1 MRLLITGCNGQLGR
15 SLGKLIGPDGAL
27 FTDVEELDVTD
38 EKAVGQLVEG
48 EGIDTIINCAAYTAV
63 DRAESDQDRARLL
76 NAVAP
81 GILARVMERV
91 GGRLVHVST
100 DYVFNGRACA
110 PYRETDE
117 PDPQSVYGR
126 TKLEGEQAVLEECR
140 DAVIVRTAWLYSPYG
155 NNFVKTMLRL
165 GRERDEIG
173 VVYDQVGS
181 PTYAP
186 DLAEACL
193 RLAQRDRE
201 PGIYNYTDEG
211 AVSWYDFARAIHRL
225 AGITTCRVNALL
237 TEQYPTPAARPH
249 YSVLDKQ
256 KVKDAGIRVPYWEES
271 LEHCI
276 KEIVISV

>member
-15 SLGKLIGPDGAL
+15 SLEKLVGPDGAL
-27 FTDVEELDVTD
+27 FTDVEELDITN
-38 EKAVGQLVEG
+38 EKAVGQLIER

-81 GILARVMERV
+81 GILARAMQRV

-100 DYVFNGRACA
+100 DYVFNGRACT
-110 PYRETDE
+110 PYRETD
-117 PDPQSVYGR
+117 PTDPQSVYGQ
-126 TKLEGEQAVLEECR
+126 TKLKGEQAVLEGCR

-225 AGITTCRVNALL
+225 AGITACRVNALR

-256 KVKDAGIRVPYWEES
+256 KAKDAGIRVPYWEES

-276 KEIVISV
+276 KEIVFSL

>member
-15 SLGKLIGPDGAL
+15 SLEKLVGPEEAL
-27 FTDVEELDVTD
+27 FTDVEELDITN
-38 EKAVGQLVEG
+38 EKAVGQLIER

-81 GILARVMERV
+81 GILARAMQRV

-117 PDPQSVYGR
+117 PDPQSVYGQ

-201 PGIYNYTDEG
+201 PDIYHYTDEG

-225 AGITTCRVNALL
+225 AGITACRINALR

-276 KEIVISV
+276 KELEG

>member
-15 SLGKLIGPDGAL
+15 SLGKMIGSDGAL

-81 GILARVMERV
+81 GILARAMQRV

-100 DYVFNGRACA
+100 DYVFNGRACT
-110 PYRETDE
+110 PYRETD
-117 PDPQSVYGR
+117 PTDPQSVYGQ
-126 TKLEGEQAVLEECR
+126 TKLKGEQAVLEGCR

-225 AGITTCRVNALL
+225 AGITACRVNALR

-256 KVKDAGIRVPYWEES
+256 KAKDAGIRVPYWEES

-276 KEIVISV
+276 KEIVFSL

>member
-1 MRLLITGCNGQLGR
+1 MITGCNGQLGR
-15 SLGKLIGPDGAL
+15 SLGKLIGSDGAL

-110 PYRETDE
+110 PYKETD
-117 PDPQSVYGR
+117 PTDPQSVYGQ
-126 TKLEGEQAVLEECR
+126 TKLEGEQTVLEECR

-165 GRERDEIG
+165 GRERNEIG

>member
-1 MRLLITGCNGQLGR
+1 MITGCNGQLGR